1 MLPARL
7 YTAAAV
13 RALDRAAIERAGIP
27 GPELMRRAGAAA
39 YRLLRARWPA
49 ARQLVIVCGP
59 GNNGGDGWVIAELAR
74 RDGLR
79 PRVLELGDHSQLG
92 PDAAAARAAALGE
105 AVPTTRT
112 LDALAHT
119 ELIVDALFG
128 IGLTREV
135 GGEFRAGIEAIN
147 AAARRG
153 LPVLAVDVP
162 SGLHADTGA
171 VLGVAVRASATVT
184 FIGLKRGLVTG
195 VAADYVG
202 TLTFDAL
209 GTPDSIHAGIEAAGQ
224 RVSYRALGA
233 VLPRRARAAHKGDHG
248 HVLIVGGAPG
258 YAGAVRLAGEAALRV
273 GAGLVSAAVHP
284 ACAAQLNQGRPEIM
298 VHAVAD
304 AAALAP
310 LLKRA
315 SVVAIGPGLA
325 QLDWSAAMF
334 GAVRDVGLPLILDA
348 DALNLLARD
357 PQYRADW
364 CLTPHPGE
372 AARLLGFASA
382 RDIAADR
389 YAAAAALNARYGGV
403 AVLKGAGSLVAAAGR
418 VSVIAD
424 GNPGMAGG
432 GMGDV
437 LTGVIAAL
445 CAQGL
450 ALSDAATVG
459 AALHAAAADVAAAD
473 GERGLLASD
482 LFAPLRRLVN

>member
-1 MLPARL
+1 M
-7 YTAAAV
+7 
-13 RALDRAAIERAGIP
+13 
-27 GPELMRRAGAAA
+27 
-39 YRLLRARWPA
+39 
-49 ARQLVIVCGP
+49 
-59 GNNGGDGWVIAELAR
+59 
-74 RDGLR
+74 
-79 PRVLELGDHSQLG
+79 
-92 PDAAAARAAALGE
+92 
-105 AVPTTRT
+105 
-112 LDALAHT
+112 
-119 ELIVDALFG
+119 
-128 IGLTREV
+128 
-135 GGEFRAGIEAIN
+135 
-147 AAARRG
+147 
-153 LPVLAVDVP
+153 
-162 SGLHADTGA
+162 
-171 VLGVAVRASATVT
+171 
-184 FIGLKRGLVTG
+184 
-195 VAADYVG
+195 
-202 TLTFDAL
+202 
-209 GTPDSIHAGIEAAGQ
+209 
-224 RVSYRALGA
+224 
-233 VLPRRARAAHKGDHG
+233 
-248 HVLIVGGAPG
+248 
-258 YAGAVRLAGEAALRV
+258 
-273 GAGLVSAAVHP
+273 HP

>member
-1 MLPARL
+1 
-7 YTAAAV
+7 
-13 RALDRAAIERAGIP
+13 
-27 GPELMRRAGAAA
+27 MRRAGAAA
-39 YRLLRARWPA
+39 YRLLRARWPT
-49 ARQLVIVCGP
+49 ARQLAIVCGP

-79 PRVLELGDHSQLG
+79 PVVVELGDHAHLG
-92 PDAAAARAAALGE
+92 PDAAAARASALAE
-105 AVPTTRT
+105 QVPTTRT
-112 LDALAHT
+112 LDALARA
-119 ELIVDALFG
+119 ELIVDAVFG
-128 IGLTREV
+128 IGLTREP
-135 GGEFRAGIEAIN
+135 GGEFRAAIAAIN
-147 AAARRG
+147 AGAQRG
-153 LPVLAVDVP
+153 LPVLAIDVP

-171 VLGVAVRASATVT
+171 VLGMAVRATATIT
-184 FIGLKRGLVTG
+184 FIGVKRGLVTG
-195 VAADYVG
+195 AAADHVG
-202 TLTFDAL
+202 ALAFDGL
-209 GTPDSIHAGIEAAGQ
+209 GTPDSIHAGSEAAAT
-224 RVSYRALGA
+224 RVSFGSLRAL
-233 VLPRRARAAHKGDHG
+233 LPQRARTAHKGDHG

-258 YAGAVRLAGEAALRV
+258 YAGAARLAAEAALRV

-284 ACAAQLNQGRPEIM
+284 ACAAQVNAGRPEIM
-298 VHAVAD
+298 VHAVAG

-315 SVVAIGPGLA
+315 DVVAIGPGLA
-325 QLDWSAAMF
+325 QTDWSAEMF
-334 GAVRDVGLPLILDA
+334 GVVRDVGLPLILDA

-357 PQYRADW
+357 PQQRADW

-372 AARLLGFASA
+372 AARLLGLASA

-418 VSVIAD
+418 VSVIAG
-424 GNPGMAGG
+424 GNPGMGSG

-450 ALSDAATVG
+450 AMADAAALG